1 MVFLVAKMNNDTF
14 DDYIKTI
21 SLLGY
26 KVVDNAFAVRY
37 TYFKNGKPSLLNT
50 TGQKRASIVML
61 YKNFK
66 GSNIM
71 TQNTIAQTLDAFKE
85 KDGIMLREI
94 ATSPEADFDAI
105 TKLPKKLEEAT
116 SLKEVNDDLQVLRT
130 NWQFNAIVKDC
141 LKHNQKALMQ
151 ENTLTEE
158 AGNTMQLNNNKR

>member
-1 MVFLVAKMNNDTF
+1 MVFSVAKMNNDTF

-26 KVVDNAFAVRY
+26 KIVDNAVAVRY

-71 TQNTIAQTLDAFKE
+71 TQNTVAPTLQAFRA

-105 TKLPKKLEEAT
+105 TKLPEKLEEAT
-116 SLKEVNDDLQVLRT
+116 SLKEVNEDLQVLRS
-130 NWQFNAIVKDC
+130 NWQYNAIVKDC
-141 LKHNQKALMQ
+141 LKHNQVVLGNRDALSS
-151 ENTLTEE
+151 EIN
-158 AGNTMQLNNNKR
+158 NTMQLSKK